1 METEFNPLTTA
12 HIDLQIEEE
21 FPEIRLEAE
30 KFELWFQPVY
40 ELSTGKVLHNEVLFR
55 WRDEKGDLRQPQE
68 LLIALQNTQL
78 LKQLDRIVVEKSI
91 VILSKQA
98 SVTVSINLSNE
109 IFEDQ
114 DFLTQ
119 LHKWLTV
126 YKVKP
131 LRISFEIE
139 ESMLSQNQALVL
151 PFMTELQMMGCL
163 VVIDNFTGNF
173 FPLSQLQE
181 LPVNIIK
188 LDRSFALKPL
198 TLAQKQLAMAISYTS
213 KVFQKQTVLK
223 GIDDNLSLK
232 FANDL
237 GVKGV
242 QGYSL
247 SRPQNKPKTFGSVGL
262 ILVRIIAVL
271 IVLYIIKSFLGINF
285 IQDRHAWEVI
295 IEFIQ
300 SLFDGK

>member
-1 METEFNPLTTA
+1 LP
-12 HIDLQIEEE
+12 
-21 FPEIRLEAE
+21 
-30 KFELWFQPVY
+30 
-40 ELSTGKVLHNEVLFR
+40 
-55 WRDEKGDLRQPQE
+55 
-68 LLIALQNTQL
+68 
-78 LKQLDRIVVEKSI
+78 
-91 VILSKQA
+91 
-98 SVTVSINLSNE
+98 
-109 IFEDQ
+109 
-114 DFLTQ
+114 Q
-119 LHKWLTV
+119 LHKWLTE
-126 YKVKP
+126 YQVKP
-131 LRISFEIE
+131 PRISFEIE

-151 PFMTELQMMGCL
+151 PFMTELRMMGCL
-163 VVIDNFTGNF
+163 VIIDNFTGNF

-237 GVKGV
+237 GIRGV

-247 SRPQNKPKTFGSVGL
+247 SRPQNKPKTFGLIGL
-262 ILVRIIAVL
+262 VAVRIIAIL
-271 IVLYIIKSFLGINF
+271 IVIYIIKSFLGINF
-285 IQDRHAWEVI
+285 VQDRHAWEVI
-295 IEFIQ
+295 IDFVQ